1 MSSDRHNGFCCNS
14 NDDLRKTDAL
24 MIKRTMINNPATI
37 EMSQFLKTQMKIV
50 DKAAIRNKKNVT

>member
-1 MSSDRHNGFCCNS
+1 
-14 NDDLRKTDAL
+14 

-50 DKAAIRNKKNVT
+50 DKAAIRNKKNVTCRRYQSRSVFLQHQ